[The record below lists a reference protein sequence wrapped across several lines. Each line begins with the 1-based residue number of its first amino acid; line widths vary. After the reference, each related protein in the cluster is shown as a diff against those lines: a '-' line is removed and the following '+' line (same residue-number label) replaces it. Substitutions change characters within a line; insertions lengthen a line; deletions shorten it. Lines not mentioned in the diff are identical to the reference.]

1 MYTFNPSDYITLW
14 DWLLSFM
21 YIGFAVMVF
30 WVYIRFAKND
40 DPVYRWFIPAL
51 TFKFLGGI
59 AVLMIYAYYYTDGGD
74 TYSYF
79 DNTKVLIRLT
89 LEDPGAA
96 FNFLMGDNSWES
108 YSKFTFSS
116 GRPWGDLYRDDNAW
130 AVSRF
135 TYPIVILGL
144 GRIMTSTILFNVFAF
159 IGPWKLFKLLNRRY
173 PGQTLRLAF
182 AMFFIPSCIF
192 WGSGLYK
199 DSFTLSA
206 TMWIL
211 YSIMA
216 ISFERKKIG
225 LNILMIVINSY
236 IIITIKPYIFVALM
250 PAALI
255 LFLYSSVKNIRNKAL
270 RVLVLPMGTVALLV
284 GGLAVY
290 SYVSPSLG
298 QYGSMNSMMEKL
310 VVTQQD
316 FVNNKTYSSNFFDI
330 GEFDPSLSGIA
341 KKAPLAF
348 IYGLFGPFPWQVAN
362 PVMAIS
368 SLEGMAFLFL
378 FLIALRNVLFRKGAS
393 KVLSD
398 PVIVGFLIFSFM
410 FIIFVGLSTAN
421 FGSLVRYRIPA
432 LPLFFFCVMYIIGET
447 RRDQLELGDR
457 S

>member
-1 MYTFNPSDYITLW
+1 MWTFNPSDYITLW

-21 YIGFAVMVF
+21 YMGMAMMVF

-40 DPVYRWFIPAL
+40 DPAYRWFIPAL
-51 TFKFLGGI
+51 FFKFLGGI
-59 AVLMIYAYYYTDGGD
+59 AVLMIYGYYYPGGD
-74 TYSYF
+74 TFSYF
-79 DNTKVLIRLT
+79 DNTKILIRLT
-89 LEDPGAA
+89 STDPGAV

-108 YSKFTFSS
+108 FSYFSYDS
-116 GRPWGDLYRDDNAW
+116 GRPWMDLYRDSNAW

-135 TYPIVILGL
+135 TYPVVILGL

-159 IGPWKLFKLLNRRY
+159 IGPWKLFKFLNQRY
-173 PGQTLRLAF
+173 PGQTARLAF
-182 AMFFIPSCIF
+182 AIFFIPSCIF

-206 TMWIL
+206 TLWIL

-216 ISFERKKIG
+216 ISFEKKKIG
-225 LNILMIVINSY
+225 MNLLMIVINSY
-236 IIITIKPYIFVALM
+236 IIISIKPYIFVALM

-255 LFLYSSVKNIRNKAL
+255 LFLYSSVQNIRNKAL
-270 RVLVLPMGTVALLV
+270 RVLVLPLGTLILVA
-284 GGLAVY
+284 GGLSVY
-290 SYVSPSLG
+290 SYISPSLG
-298 QYGSMNSMMEKL
+298 KYGSMDSMMEKL
-310 VVTQQD
+310 VVTRQD
-316 FVNNKTYSSNFFDI
+316 FISNKTYSSNFFDI
-330 GEFDPSLSGIA
+330 GEFEPTMGGIA
-341 KKAPLAF
+341 RKAPLAF

-368 SLEGMAFLFL
+368 SLEGMAFLIL

-398 PVIVGFLIFSFM
+398 PVLIGFLIFSLM

-432 LPLFFFCVMYIIGET
+432 LPLFFFCVMYIIGKT
-447 RRDQLELGDR
+447 RRDQLE
-457 S
+457 